1 VGRFKGIAAGVSQTE
16 KRPPKREQAKADNPK
31 DETAPAQEVKRRGRP
46 KGSGKGKRSSKD
58 FKLAGAYLKRKTH
71 SDVMRSLF
79 DDPRDFSDLVEE
91 LLEGWLK
98 DRN

>member
-16 KRPPKREQAKADNPK
+16 KQPAKRKAQAEKPKEEAV
-31 DETAPAQEVKRRGRP
+31 PATKRRGRP
-46 KGSGKGKRSSKD
+46 KGSGTGKRSSKD

-71 SDVMRSLF
+71 SDVMRALF

-91 LLEGWLK
+91 LLGGWLENK
-98 DRN
+98 K